1 MTNRLHRDRTKA
13 DTGAQGWGEDDV
25 ENELNRE
32 EADSEAAGD
41 NVDDGLDIGA
51 WAEDV
56 DGEIVS
62 EDADGVAD
70 GEEEAVGGHDEDGD
84 VEVSLWTAQVCLCM
98 FADCVSTYV
107 FECTWGLSCLR
118 WHLSMIHN
126 CLHYWLRAFPYLL

>member
-1 MTNRLHRDRTKA
+1 MTNRLHRVRTKA

-32 EADSEAAGD
+32 EADNEAVGD
-41 NVDDGLDIGA
+41 NVNDGLDMGA

-84 VEVSLWTAQVCLCM
+84 VDDINSVPV
-98 FADCVSTYV
+98 
-107 FECTWGLSCLR
+107 LR
-118 WHLSMIHN
+118 
-126 CLHYWLRAFPYLL
+126 